1 MRPVPGSI
9 YAVAKEFTMLSGKTY
24 EIGMRLELYDETNEA
39 PFGHKSRISNWSVRC
54 PYFSPPD
61 PQSVWS
67 SIWAL
72 IENGYL
78 KHVGN
83 VGIYR

>member
-9 YAVAKEFTMLSGKTY
+9 YEVARPFEMLSGKRY
-24 EIGMRLELYDETNEA
+24 EVGMQLELYEETADA
-39 PFGHKSRISNWSVRC
+39 PFGHASRISNWVVKC

-78 KHVGN
+78 KHIGN

>member
-1 MRPVPGSI
+1 MRPVPGSV
-9 YAVAKEFTMLSGKTY
+9 YEVVRPFEMLSGKQY
-24 EIGMRLELYDETNEA
+24 EVGMQLELYDETNEK
-39 PFGHKSRISNWSVRC
+39 PFGHESRISNWVVKC